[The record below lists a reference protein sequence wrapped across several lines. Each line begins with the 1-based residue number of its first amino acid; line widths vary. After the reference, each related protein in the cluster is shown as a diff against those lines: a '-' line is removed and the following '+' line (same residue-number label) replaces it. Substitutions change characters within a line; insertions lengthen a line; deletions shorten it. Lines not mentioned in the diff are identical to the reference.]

1 MYAEQQSIVV
11 VEPGGLV
18 QVTTESPAGVRVRVI
33 VLEIDE
39 SIPDTALAMA
49 RLQERSGFA
58 REALADPAEDV
69 WNDL

>member
-1 MYAEQQSIVV
+1 MYAEQQSIAV

-18 QVTTESPAGVRVRVI
+18 RVRTDRPAGVRVRVI
-33 VLEIDE
+33 VLEVGE

-49 RLQERSGFA
+49 RLQEGSGFA
-58 REALADPAEDV
+58 RAALADPAEDV